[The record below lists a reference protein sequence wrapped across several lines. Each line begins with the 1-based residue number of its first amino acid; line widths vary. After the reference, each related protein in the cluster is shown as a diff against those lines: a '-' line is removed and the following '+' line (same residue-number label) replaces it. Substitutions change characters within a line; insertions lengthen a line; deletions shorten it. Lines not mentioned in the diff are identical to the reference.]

1 MTTFLLRLDP
11 SPAATGPR
19 LAVKDLIDVAGT
31 PTTYGSRALVAA
43 GPGAEPA
50 VVDATCLAGAR
61 AAGARLVGKTNLHE
75 LAFGGRGVNPH
86 FGTPRNPLDAARIP
100 GGSSSG
106 SAVAVADGDA
116 DVAFGSDTGGSVR
129 IPAACCGVV
138 GLKTTHGRISLE
150 GTRPLA
156 PMFDTIGPLGRD
168 VAATALGMALLEPG
182 FTPAAAG
189 SLPDVVGIPRQGPD
203 TDPTIT
209 AAVADALQLAGWR
222 TVDVDLPGWDAA
234 ERAATVVS
242 AATAYRHWSWLLAA
256 HGDLIGTDVAGRLTA
271 GGAIDAAEVER
282 ATAVLVAWRSEVRAV
297 LRATPLLAMP
307 TLPVLPPRIDEEVA
321 APVLTA
327 WTRAANAAG
336 TPAIS
341 LPVPR
346 RGGGFPASLQFMA
359 DDGAE
364 DLLLAAAAR
373 VEAAVG

>member
-11 SPAATGPR
+11 NPTAVGPR

-43 GPGAEPA
+43 GPGAT
-50 VVDATCLAGAR
+50 VVDVDAACLAGAR

-86 FGTPRNPLDAARIP
+86 FGTPRNPIDPTRIP

-138 GLKTTHGRISLE
+138 GLKTTHGRIPLE
-150 GTRPLA
+150 GCRPLA
-156 PMFDTIGPLGRD
+156 PVFDTVGPLGRD
-168 VAATALGMALLEPG
+168 VAAVALGMALLEPG
-182 FTPAAAG
+182 FVPSSAAA
-189 SLPDVVGIPRQGPD
+189 LPDVVGIPRQGPD
-203 TDPTIT
+203 TDPGIT
-209 AAVADALQLAGWR
+209 AAVEDAIRAAGWR
-222 TVDVDLPGWDAA
+222 TVPVDLPGWDAA
-234 ERAATVVS
+234 DRAATVVS
-242 AATAYRHWSWLLAA
+242 AATAYRHWSWLLDS
-256 HGDLIGTDVAGRLTA
+256 HGDLIGADVRGRLAA
-271 GGAIDAAEVER
+271 GAAIDADEVER
-282 ATAVLVAWRSEVRAV
+282 ARAVLVAWRAELRAV
-297 LRATPLLAMP
+297 FRTTPLLAMP
-307 TLPVLPPRIDEEVA
+307 TLAVVPPPIDEEVA
-321 APVLTA
+321 APVLTG
-327 WTRAANAAG
+327 WTRAANASG

-346 RGGGFPASLQFMA
+346 RGGGFPASLQFLA

-364 DLLLAAAAR
+364 DVLLTAAAR
-373 VEAAVG
+373 VEAAVA